1 MQRLARVNR
10 TQAFLGTLALV
21 LIGLFAPG
29 WYGALLLFAL
39 VVALAVLLTRT
50 REYRAPGTVAVQLLI
65 LAGLA
70 VIAVYK
76 VL

>member
-29 WYGALLLFAL
+29 WYGAIVLFAL
-39 VVALAVLLTRT
+39 VVGLTALLVRT
-50 REYRAPGTVAVQLLI
+50 GAYRDRGTVTVQLLI
-65 LAGLA
+65 LAGVA

>member
-29 WYGALLLFAL
+29 WIGAIILFAV
-39 VVALAVLLTRT
+39 VVALGVLLSRT
-50 REYRAPGTVAVQLLI
+50 AAVRDRRAGAVQLVI
-65 LAGLA
+65 LAGIA

>member
-29 WYGALLLFAL
+29 WIGAIILFAV
-39 VVALAVLLTRT
+39 VVALGVLLLRT
-50 REYRAPGTVAVQLLI
+50 AAGRDQRATAVQLVI
-65 LAGLA
+65 LAGIV